1 VFNEQRQTQRKLL
14 KVKAVVVVDGFAP
27 VAAKTVD
34 VGANGMCI
42 MSPDPIQ
49 VGANAQLR
57 FDLFVDGSM
66 TTIDVRCKVTYCIL
80 SHGDFKVGFNFLNL
94 NLSGMTQLAKFMK

>member
-1 VFNEQRQTQRKLL
+1 M

-27 VAAKTVD
+27 VTVRTVD
-34 VGANGMCI
+34 IGSSGICV

-49 VGANAQLR
+49 VGVDALLR
-57 FDLFVDGSM
+57 FNLPVEGSV
-66 TTIDVRCKVTYCIL
+66 TAIEVRSRASYCIL

-94 NLSGMTQLAKFMK
+94 SLSGMTQLAKFMR

>member
-1 VFNEQRQTQRKLL
+1 VFNEQRLTQRKLL
-14 KVKAVVVVDGFAP
+14 KVKAVVVVDGYAP
-27 VAAKTVD
+27 AMVKTVD
-34 VGANGMCI
+34 VSASGMCI
-42 MSPDPIQ
+42 MSADPIQ
-49 VGANAQLR
+49 VGAQAQLR

-66 TTIDVRCKVTYCIL
+66 TTIDVRCRATYCIL